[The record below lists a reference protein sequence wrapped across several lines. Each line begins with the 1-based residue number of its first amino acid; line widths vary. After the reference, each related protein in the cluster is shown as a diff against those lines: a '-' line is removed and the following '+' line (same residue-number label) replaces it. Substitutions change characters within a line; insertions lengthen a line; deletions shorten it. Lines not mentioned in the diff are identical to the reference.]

1 VRALVSGKPWLTSAK
16 YLLPCLLLPQVLNGL
31 HSQKRVAGVDAM
43 LLRLYGPILF
53 RALTA
58 ANSAV
63 RRNSLLV
70 MLDAF
75 PLRVRAWA
83 HTHIRALGHCTICCT
98 LELL

>member
-1 VRALVSGKPWLTSAK
+1 MLQHSPPALSLVCVCVAIGA
-16 YLLPCLLLPQVLNGL
+16 QVLNGL
-31 HSQKRVAGVDAM
+31 HLQKRVAGVDAM

-58 ANSAV
+58 ANAAV

-75 PLRVRAWA
+75 PLRVRGLNTRMACV
-83 HTHIRALGHCTICCT
+83 IAL
-98 LELL
+98 